1 MRMQTCS
8 GQTQA
13 AGAAATGTTTPV
25 NKHFWK
31 FRNAADKPGMA
42 ELLLYGDI
50 AQYSWYKD
58 DVTAK
63 QFADELAAI
72 GPVNEIRVRINSGGG
87 DVFAAQAIGNLLEQN
102 AASVTAQIDGLC
114 ASAATIVACHCNRVV
129 AANDSIYMIHP
140 VKMGICDY
148 MGMDDL
154 RQCMDALT
162 AIREVVTDLY
172 AKKTCRPKEE
182 VAAQMDNT
190 SWWTSSQAKAN
201 GFVDELIDD
210 GETVVENRSG
220 FLFVNSV
227 AVGLPID
234 QAPEFVQNRI
244 QDGLQNTPPAGQPEE
259 TKGDGSDMEIKNAN
273 DLRAAFPDLVNQIE
287 DEAAA
292 AERSRIKDI
301 EDMALPGDETAVN
314 DAKFEHPVAASDY
327 AVKAMQRMKAQGNKY
342 LDNIKKDSAN
352 SGADN
357 VGQDANDGN
366 KAKNAAD
373 AEMMNAIRRANG
385 ADKK

>member
-1 MRMQTCS
+1 MA
-8 GQTQA
+8 A
-13 AGAAATGTTTPV
+13 AGTATPETAKTA
-25 NKHFWK
+25 NRHFWQ
-31 FRNAADKPGMA
+31 FRNIAGGQSA
-42 ELLLYGDI
+42 ELMLYGDI

-63 QFADELAAI
+63 QFADELAAL
-72 GPVNEIRVRINSGGG
+72 GPVSEITVRINSGGG
-87 DVFAAQAIGNLLEQN
+87 DVFAAQSIGNLLEQN
-102 AASVTAQIDGLC
+102 AATVTAQIDGLC
-114 ASAATIVACHCNRVV
+114 ASAATIVACHCDRVV

-140 VKMGICDY
+140 VRMGICDY
-148 MGMDDL
+148 MGKEDL
-154 RQCMDALT
+154 RQCMDALDV
-162 AIREVVTDLY
+162 IRDTITGLY
-172 AKKTCRPKEE
+172 ARKTGRPQED
-182 VAAQMDNT
+182 VAAQMDAT
-190 SWWTSSQAKAN
+190 SWWTSSQAKEN
-201 GFVDELIDD
+201 GFVDELTYEE
-210 GETVVENRSG
+210 ETVVENRSG

>member
-1 MRMQTCS
+1 
-8 GQTQA
+8 
-13 AGAAATGTTTPV
+13 
-25 NKHFWK
+25 
-31 FRNAADKPGMA
+31 MA

-201 GFVDELIDD
+201 GFVDELTDD

-287 DEAAA
+287 GEAAA

-327 AVKAMQRMKAQGNKY
+327 AVRAMQRMKAQGNKY
-342 LDNIKKDSAN
+342 LDNIKKDSDD
-352 SGADN
+352 SGAGK
-357 VGQDANDGN
+357 VGQDADDGN
-366 KAKNAAD
+366 KAKNAAET
-373 AEMMNAIRRANG
+373 EMMNAIRRANG